1 MRGGMLAV
9 LATAVLVLAAGCAAE
24 PAPTPSPPTATAT
37 PTPSPTPT
45 DPIAGMTLDDRVGQL
60 FMVGT
65 AVDGADPATLSAV
78 ADRHAGGVF
87 LHGRSTAGIDAT
99 AGLVAQFT
107 GLVAPTAPP
116 LWVATDQEG
125 GDVQVLSGPGFEGI
139 PSALTQAQ
147 GGCGPIRT
155 AALRWGGQL
164 AAVGVT
170 MNLAPVVDI
179 VTSPETARQNPPIG
193 RLNREYGFDA
203 ASVSSCAGA
212 FAQGMRVAG
221 ILPTFKHFPGLGRT
235 TANTDYSADVVDTVV
250 TAAAPDV
257 DVYRTLL
264 AQGQGVVMMSTAV
277 YAQIDPSA
285 PAAFSS
291 VIVTDLLRRDL
302 RFDGVVMT
310 DDLSATA
317 QVARWTPGERAVLAV
332 RAGVDLLLVSADP
345 AVFPE
350 MYDAVLQAA
359 RTDPAFA
366 AQVDAAARRI
376 VQLKASFPGAD

>member
-1 MRGGMLAV
+1 
-9 LATAVLVLAAGCAAE
+9 
-24 PAPTPSPPTATAT
+24 
-37 PTPSPTPT
+37 
-45 DPIAGMTLDDRVGQL
+45 
-60 FMVGT
+60 
-65 AVDGADPATLSAV
+65 
-78 ADRHAGGVF
+78 
-87 LHGRSTAGIDAT
+87 
-99 AGLVAQFT
+99 
-107 GLVAPTAPP
+107 
-116 LWVATDQEG
+116 
-125 GDVQVLSGPGFEGI
+125 
-139 PSALTQAQ
+139 
-147 GGCGPIRT
+147 
-155 AALRWGGQL
+155 
-164 AAVGVT
+164 